1 MNALGLSI
9 LFSLVPITIEG
20 VVSLL
25 ISTTIIF
32 VSIVLSDAIIAH
44 EMEAKEV
51 LVMSFFAYFLTPL
64 AQSLLARYI
73 PFVGFILVPLFVW
86 FVLGEIFLRKDST
99 TNMKVAILAFVIY
112 QILIYSGIVSRVA
125 GLVL

>member
-51 LVMSFFAYFLTPL
+51 LVMSFFTYFLTPL
-64 AQSLLARYI
+64 AQALLARYI
-73 PFVGFILVPLFVW
+73 PFIGFILVPLFVW

-99 TNMKVAILAFVIY
+99 TNMKVAIVAFVIY